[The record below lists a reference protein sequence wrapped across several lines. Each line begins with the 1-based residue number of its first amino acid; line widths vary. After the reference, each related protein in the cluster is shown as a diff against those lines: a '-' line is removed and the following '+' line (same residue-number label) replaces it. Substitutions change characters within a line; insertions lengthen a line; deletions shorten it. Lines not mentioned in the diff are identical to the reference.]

1 MICLSDSNFYYEK
14 RNFII
19 IASILAIITNILL
32 NYIFI
37 QIFGYYAA
45 GYTTLFCYIA
55 YTGGHYYFMRRICKR
70 YINNEKVYSLCVLF
84 TISGVFMFV
93 GFIFMITYRLAV
105 VRYLLLM
112 VIIVVGLMNRKRITE
127 MLQAYKKPQRINMHT
142 DNSI

>member
-70 YINNEKVYSLCVLF
+70 YINNEKVYSLCVLL
-84 TISGVFMFV
+84 TISGVFMFI
-93 GFIFMITYRLAV
+93 GFIFMITYRLEV

-127 MLQAYKKPQRINMHT
+127 MLQAYKKSQRINMHT